1 MNNFFSLRDFKNIYA
16 GQLQIKEI
24 YLGAQK
30 IYSSLVLSV
39 IINNPFPSEV
49 DLSSITIFDTN
60 TNKVYYDGS
69 ELMGTENFAVECSVD
84 GFYANYSIDTSEE
97 GKVTMTIDIKASD
110 RELYVE
116 INNQTDQIFEYRV
129 YINNN
134 GNYIEHTSSTSEV
147 FSIPYGASAGIS
159 YHSSLTVE
167 ISPQD
172 YWPTYTEN
180 SRVNITVTKANSDY
194 LCQASIYSN
203 IDLCP
208 EGSAEDWFPAYTT
221 VTLYFRGEI
230 IYQEYLSIENQY
242 GGQLFSFDEGIYC
255 SDVPQQGDFI
265 CTIIYEDTYPDHPRT
280 WEFNN
285 SVDFTVWED
294 SKEISIYINVN
305 E

>member
-1 MNNFFSLRDFKNIYA
+1 MNNFFSLQDFKNIYA
-16 GQLQIKEI
+16 GQFQIKEI

-30 IYSSLVLSV
+30 IYSFLVLSV

-49 DLSSITIFDTN
+49 DLSFITIFDTN

-69 ELMGTENFAVECSVD
+69 ELMGTEDFAVECSVD
-84 GFYANYSIDTSEE
+84 GFYANYNIDASEE
-97 GKVTMTIDIKASD
+97 GKVIMTIDIKASD

-129 YINNN
+129 YIDNN
-134 GNYIEHTSSTSEV
+134 GNYIEHTSSTSKV
-147 FSIPYGASAGIS
+147 FSIPYGASVGIS
-159 YHSSLTVE
+159 YRSSLIVE

-172 YWPTYTEN
+172 YWPIYTEN
-180 SRVNITVTKANSDY
+180 LRVKITVTKAKNDY
-194 LCQASIYSN
+194 LCGASINSN

-208 EGSAEDWFPAYTT
+208 EGAAEDWFPAHTT

-255 SDVPQQGDFI
+255 SDAPQQGDFT
-265 CTIIYEDTYPDHPRT
+265 CTIIYEDTYPDMPQT
-280 WEFNN
+280 YEFSN

-294 SKEISIYINVN
+294 SNEISIYINVN